1 MKDMWPELPGIR
13 DTKPPSV
20 PVGRS
25 SSSNRLESV
34 GAQTFERHFKTS
46 KERQR
51 HVGLLRP

>member
-1 MKDMWPELPGIR
+1 MKGMWPELPGIR
-13 DTKPPSV
+13 DTNPPSA

-34 GAQTFERHFKTS
+34 GARTFERHFKTS